1 MQGFKLNH
9 VSKRATADNLSQ
21 PGNRTSVPTVLNSFS
36 GSGYWN
42 SIKFFM
48 EILLLQKYL

>member
-21 PGNRTSVPTVLNSFS
+21 PG
-36 GSGYWN
+36 YWN
-42 SIKFFM
+42 SIKFSVM